1 MKMLRNQLLAATAL
15 LLLHSSAMA
24 NDPDTSISV
33 RKSVG
38 EKQTLVRVY
47 NLPERKAIL
56 RLKDAQ
62 GYILHR
68 EVIKSRIY
76 MKKYDMASLPSGEYT
91 FEVHSDEGVS
101 QETFT
106 LSSGKMSAR
115 YFKPAIQIDADLVK
129 VMFKNSI
136 ASPVSLKLYDRYGNV
151 LYQETIAS
159 QDEFAK
165 GLNLSKLVAGQYSL
179 SIMGDNYVYSK
190 SIAVK

>member
-1 MKMLRNQLLAATAL
+1 MKMLKNQLLAVAAL

-24 NDPDTSISV
+24 NDPDTDISV
-33 RKSVG
+33 RQSEG

-47 NLPERKAIL
+47 TLSEGTAVL

-62 GYILHR
+62 GHVLHR
-68 EVIKSRIY
+68 EAIKGHAY
-76 MKKYDMASLPSGEYT
+76 MKKYDMANLPAGEYT
-91 FEVHSDEGVS
+91 FEVRSDEGVS

-106 LSSGKMSAR
+106 LSSGVAR
-115 YFKPAIQIDADLVK
+115 TMYFKPAVRVDAETVN

-136 ASPVSLKLYDRYGNV
+136 ASPVSLKLYDRYGKV

-179 SIMGDNYVYSK
+179 SITGDDYVYAK
-190 SIAVK
+190 SIALK